1 MDSFIKWSNF
11 SRIAPYADL
20 FEQGLAVTVL
30 LSLFTVV
37 IGFVIALILAIMR
50 RSNFRPFRFLA
61 YDGKGHYKT
70 EGVLATISRLI
81 RLHL

>member
-50 RSNFRPFRFLA
+50 MSNFRPFRFLA